1 MNRSLILAAE
11 IALPTTTGAATSF
24 SSATVVRLVNTD
36 TSAHIVTVVETQGG
50 SGIGSFTMPGGTVEQ
65 LVKNSSYCVYADSA
79 TVKGTKVGFTN

>member
-11 IALPTTTGAATSF
+11 IALPATTGAATSF

-36 TSAHIVTVVETQGG
+36 TSAHVVTVVETQGG

-65 LVKNSSYCVYADSA
+65 LVKNSSHCVYADSA